1 MNLNEDKKDRLYIFI
16 TISLIAHLLIFYL
29 VPWGG
34 LSGSLASDGSDQRD
48 FEFIQVVDFQ
58 PIPEEPELVEDL
70 EIEPEAEPEPEPEP
84 EPEIENVEETEIEEE
99 TDIEQ
104 ENETE
109 MELESEPEPE
119 TEDETDIVSDE
130 DREPSQDSETDIESD
145 SEILTAEESDIEIE
159 ERAEEPE
166 PEPEEQEREEPQE
179 ETEEVS
185 EEEQEPSETSEPS
198 VEESPPAPGE
208 LIQQSPLPVYPKDLV
223 GGSET
228 GRVLVEANVSEDGEV
243 QSVLIIESSGIESMD
258 RNAQSTVERG
268 WSFRSYNRSYIMEI
282 EVVFEVDERDNPVI
296 DIDLLDLRFE

>member
-1 MNLNEDKKDRLYIFI
+1 MNFNDDKKDRLYIFI

-58 PIPEEPELVEDL
+58 PMPD
-70 EIEPEAEPEPEPEP
+70 EPEAVEEQEPDLEPEQEPEIENNEETQPEEETEIEQENETETELESESEPETEEETELESDEDIEPLEDPETDLESESEILTAEESEIEIEENVEEPEPEPEP
-84 EPEIENVEETEIEEE
+84 E
-99 TDIEQ
+99 EQ
-104 ENETE
+104 VT
-109 MELESEPEPE
+109 
-119 TEDETDIVSDE
+119 
-130 DREPSQDSETDIESD
+130 
-145 SEILTAEESDIEIE
+145 
-159 ERAEEPE
+159 
-166 PEPEEQEREEPQE
+166 EEPQE
-179 ETEEVS
+179 ESEEIS
-185 EEEQEPSETSEPS
+185 EEEQETTETSEPQA
-198 VEESPPAPGE
+198 EESPPTPGE

-243 QSVLIIESSGIESMD
+243 QSVLVIDSSGIESMD

-268 WSFRSYNRSYIMEI
+268 WSFRSYNRSYIMAI